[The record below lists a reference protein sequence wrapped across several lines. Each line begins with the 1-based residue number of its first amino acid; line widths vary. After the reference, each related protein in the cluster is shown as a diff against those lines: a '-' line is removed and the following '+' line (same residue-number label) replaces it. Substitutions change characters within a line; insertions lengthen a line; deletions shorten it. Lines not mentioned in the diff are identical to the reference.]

1 MFHSRGRRNLTG
13 LLRFNKVFGH
23 FLLSYRSNNYIAY
36 PSLDLLASYNVAN
49 QITSIEDMIAQG
61 AEMQTVVR
69 LLCLASITSGGI
81 KTKILER
88 IKRDFLQVRMRPS
101 PLLLDPNADHLGIWV
116 QPSAPPFIA
125 CSPSALHTPVSPS
138 PCSDTIRTCRLEVPL
153 CFLTQVAPTFD

>member
-1 MFHSRGRRNLTG
+1 
-13 LLRFNKVFGH
+13 
-23 FLLSYRSNNYIAY
+23 
-36 PSLDLLASYNVAN
+36 
-49 QITSIEDMIAQG
+49 
-61 AEMQTVVR
+61 MQTVVR

-81 KTKILER
+81 KAKILER

-101 PLLLDPNADHLGIWV
+101 LLLLDPNAHHLGIWV
-116 QPSAPPFIA
+116 QPSTPPFIT